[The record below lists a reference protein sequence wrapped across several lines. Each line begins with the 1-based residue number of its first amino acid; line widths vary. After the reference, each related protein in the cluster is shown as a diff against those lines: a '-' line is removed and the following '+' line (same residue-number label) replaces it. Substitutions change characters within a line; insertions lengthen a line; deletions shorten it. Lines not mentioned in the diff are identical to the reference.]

1 MFDTPLEATLKAENA
16 RLRAENEYLRR
27 HVEAPGRTFSQMIV
41 EEELPMAR
49 ALPPDIRL
57 PCVAGVEGSI
67 QASGGWA
74 VRAYQERI
82 QGDRLEVKY
91 YTDGY
96 IKKHI
101 DDDTFLNHILP
112 KMHEQFIRQ
121 LSTIL
126 SRR

>member
-57 PCVAGVEGSI
+57 PCVAGVEG
-67 QASGGWA
+67 
-74 VRAYQERI
+74 
-82 QGDRLEVKY
+82 DRLEVKY